1 MRNAE
6 TWLHELAVRMFAASP
21 FDHTAGTDVTDRR
34 IRVVDATTIQE
45 PGSTGTDWRLH
56 YVLQLPSLEC
66 DFFDLT
72 DQFSGETYKRV
83 PVQSGD
89 IILGDRGY
97 CHREGV
103 AHVIE
108 QSGDVIVRLNWNT
121 FPLLDKDGGSIDILK
136 RLRTLDEYNPGEW
149 PIWFEAFDQMYN
161 GRLCAVRK
169 SKEAAEKSKERI
181 RKTARKNGGSPRP
194 ETLESAEYVYVL
206 ATTDQK
212 TLSTEAVLELYRAR
226 WQVELAF
233 KRMKSLFEVGQV
245 PKKNERSARSWI
257 YAKLLAVLLIERM
270 IHAANFFSP
279 WGFDERKP

>member
-1 MRNAE
+1 M
-6 TWLHELAVRMFAASP
+6 
-21 FDHTAGTDVTDRR
+21 
-34 IRVVDATTIQE
+34 
-45 PGSTGTDWRLH
+45 H

-72 DQFSGETYKRV
+72 DRFGGETYERT
-83 PVQSGD
+83 PVQNGD

-103 AHVIE
+103 AHIME
-108 QSGDVIVRLNWNT
+108 EGGDVIVRLNWNN
-121 FPLLDKDGGSIDILK
+121 FPLVKKSGESINILK
-136 RLRTLDEYNPGEW
+136 RLRTLDGYNLGEW
-149 PIWFEAFDQMYN
+149 SVWFEAFDQMYN